1 MTNTVIAA
9 DNPAPQTPAAGSA
22 DLLGNVDFAVD
33 RDGVH
38 VSDVHLGGLH
48 ACSAYLDDL
57 GFSAAATRDVRR
69 GPARDT
75 SSVASALAR
84 QAVADRGI

>member
-1 MTNTVIAA
+1 
-9 DNPAPQTPAAGSA
+9 
-22 DLLGNVDFAVD
+22 
-33 RDGVH
+33 
-38 VSDVHLGGLH
+38 LH